1 LAELPAILERSE
13 SAGHAVFT
21 RGSYN
26 LNLIGVRTASRVAN
40 RFDDWFHVVFKDDS
54 GSWVDLSFECT
65 TDPGT
70 YWLENPMR
78 RQGTA
83 ILVAGQYRSTWKLGL
98 HRGKYEALCQKGGR
112 VKVYRDSNRDNIHD
126 MSEDSVMDGW
136 FGINIHKAGS
146 NSNIVDKWSAGCQV
160 FSNEAEWEIFMSII
174 RKSASLYGDTFSYTL
189 LED

>member
-1 LAELPAILERSE
+1 M
-13 SAGHAVFT
+13 FT

-40 RFDDWFHVVFKDDS
+40 KFDDWFHVVFKDDS
-54 GSWVDLSFECT
+54 EEWVDLTFRCT

-83 ILVAGQYRSTWKLGL
+83 ILVAGQYRSAWKVGL
-98 HRGKYEALCQKGGR
+98 HRGQYEALCQKGGR
-112 VKVYRDSNRDNIHD
+112 VKVYRDSNRDNTHD
-126 MSEDSVMDGW
+126 MLEDSVMDGW
-136 FGINIHKAGS
+136 FGINIHKSGNDS
-146 NSNIVDKWSAGCQV
+146 TQVNKWSAGCQV
-160 FSNEAEWEIFMSII
+160 FANDADFDIFMSLI
-174 RKSASLYGDTFSYTL
+174 RKSVEKYGDGFSYTL